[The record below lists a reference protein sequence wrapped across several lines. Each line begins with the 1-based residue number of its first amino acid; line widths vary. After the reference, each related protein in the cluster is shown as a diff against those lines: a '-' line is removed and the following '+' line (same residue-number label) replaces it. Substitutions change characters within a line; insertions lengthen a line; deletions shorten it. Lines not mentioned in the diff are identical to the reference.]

1 MGFTI
6 QNGIITV
13 EEKGKKTRIDLEW
26 LRLSMRNAIRPVANR
41 RSAYAEKTREW
52 IKEIEG
58 SGIRAIPRIRQE
70 IKLYFGAQ
78 EKGAAECFRRWDY
91 WMGMIWM
98 TTPKKRA
105 GAKADLY
112 AQNYGKIFIE
122 VKK

>member
-26 LRLSMRNAIRPVANR
+26 LKNDIRQAVRPVRNR
-41 RSAYAEKTREW
+41 RSAYADKAREW
-52 IKEIEG
+52 AREIEQ

-70 IKLYFGAQ
+70 IKLFFGAR
-78 EKGAAECFRRWDY
+78 EKGAAECFKRWDY

-98 TTPKKRA
+98 ATPKKRA
-105 GAKADLY
+105 KAKPDLY
-112 AQNYGKIFIE
+112 ARNYGTIFKGE
-122 VKK
+122 